1 MELRVLDE
9 KTMREYT
16 DDEELI
22 EKLDMRLRW
31 FSVVEN
37 MADLVSYPMEYF
49 IDIPYITV
57 EECQLID
64 EVQRKENIKIREWA
78 QKPEN
83 AELIKSSRNF
93 DRLCEHFADE
103 YKKELENEERKPEYC

>member
-1 MELRVLDE
+1 MELHVLDE

-22 EKLDMRLRW
+22 EKLDLRLRW

-37 MADLVSYPMEYF
+37 MAELVSYPMEYF

-64 EVQRKENIKIREWA
+64 EVQRKENIKIHEWA
-78 QKPEN
+78 QKSEN
-83 AELIKSSRNF
+83 
-93 DRLCEHFADE
+93 
-103 YKKELENEERKPEYC
+103 KELDNEANQSEYC

>member
-1 MELRVLDE
+1 MELHVLDE

-16 DDEELI
+16 DDEKLI
-22 EKLDMRLRW
+22 EKLDLRLRW

-37 MADLVSYPMEYF
+37 MAELVSYPMEYF
-49 IDIPYITV
+49 TNIPFITV

-64 EVQRKENIKIREWA
+64 EVQKKEGIKIREWA

-83 AELIKSSRNF
+83 
-93 DRLCEHFADE
+93 
-103 YKKELENEERKPEYC
+103 KELDNEANQPECC